1 MGPRFSP
8 RISRTEKIA
17 DAFSRC
23 PNHGADCDRNRTS
36 ARRYHQATKAACAA
50 LLCREFQP
58 SEPDL
63 SGGGEIIGLPTS
75 ARFHPGAPERER
87 DCLLREP
94 QINRRAG
101 GKTNERWNK
110 GVALSRRD
118 GVSRTDAQSG
128 SVLAR

>member
-8 RISRTEKIA
+8 EISRTEKIA

-36 ARRYHQATKAACAA
+36 ARRYHQATKAASAA

-63 SGGGEIIGLPTS
+63 SRGGEIIVLPTS
-75 ARFHPGAPERER
+75 ARFHSGTSERQR
-87 DCLLREP
+87 NCLLREP
-94 QINRRAG
+94 QIDSRAG
-101 GKTNERWNK
+101 GKANERSDQC
-110 GVALSRRD
+110 VALSRRYEI
-118 GVSRTDAQSG
+118 
-128 SVLAR
+128 